1 MIAIRRNRG
10 SSVQGSRRRIT
21 RRSAA
26 NLYDARRQ
34 VLGEHFEEDSSRI
47 EPVNV
52 EPGIRRNGWLLTGFN
67 RFTSCPAARHLS
79 QLLTSALRYR
89 YDVTGCVFDEGDLE
103 GNIGKFT
110 RPQTEIPWRG
120 SRRPS
125 GRAGGLTKHVRPLLA
140 VWTLSA
146 PSRLGRW
153 YDQFDGDGQL
163 G

>member
-52 EPGIRRNGWLLTGFN
+52 EPGIRRNGGCSPVSK

-120 SRRPS
+120 SRQAKWESR
-125 GRAGGLTKHVRPLLA
+125 GADEAREALA
-140 VWTLSA
+140 RCMDTICAIPFGSLV
-146 PSRLGRW
+146 
-153 YDQFDGDGQL
+153 
-163 G
+163 